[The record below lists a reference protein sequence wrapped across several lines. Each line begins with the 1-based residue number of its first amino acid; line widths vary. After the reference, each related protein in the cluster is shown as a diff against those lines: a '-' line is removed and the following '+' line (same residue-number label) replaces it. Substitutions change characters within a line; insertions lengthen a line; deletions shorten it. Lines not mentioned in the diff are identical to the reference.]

1 MGTPAL
7 FSPVFLFA
15 GAFFTGIFCAGLS
28 ALTRCD
34 LKYPARWAG
43 LLCRRGSA
51 LVAAATGPCT
61 GTTNAKGVRTVS
73 STRARGWEATRTGTT
88 NAKGVRTAK
97 GRVAAA
103 RRLPCLLRPMHNNPN
118 GVAHAG
124 AI

>member
-7 FSPVFLFA
+7 FSP
-15 GAFFTGIFCAGLS
+15 AFFFAGLS

-34 LKYPARWAG
+34 FKNPARWAG

-51 LVAAATGPCT
+51 LVATATGPRT
-61 GTTNAKGVRTVS
+61 G
-73 STRARGWEATRTGTT
+73 TGTT

-97 GRVAAA
+97 GRVGELAS
-103 RRLPCLLRPMHNNPN
+103 LPCLLRPMHNNPT
-118 GVAHAG
+118 GVAPAG